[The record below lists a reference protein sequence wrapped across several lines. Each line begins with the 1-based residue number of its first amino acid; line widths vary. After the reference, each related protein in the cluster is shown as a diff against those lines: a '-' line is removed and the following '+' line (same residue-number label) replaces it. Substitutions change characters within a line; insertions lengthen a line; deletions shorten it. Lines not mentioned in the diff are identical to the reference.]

1 MSLHSDSPTL
11 YLASSSPRRLELLSQ
26 LGLAVEV
33 VPQDVKETRL
43 SNESPEGYVWRLALE
58 KARAGRAALGSRSSR
73 PVLGA
78 DTAVVLGGQTL
89 GKPTDREHA
98 LAMLQQLSGVE
109 HRVLSAVAVVGR
121 DNLGQDREA
130 VRLSETRVRFRPLT
144 TTECEAYWA
153 TGEPADKAGGYAI
166 QGLAALFIERIEG
179 SYSGV
184 MGLPLFETG
193 ELLRQFSVQTLG
205 LTKNNNPPQDGDP

>member
-1 MSLHSDSPTL
+1 M
-11 YLASSSPRRLELLSQ
+11 ELLAQ

-33 VPQDVKETRL
+33 VPQAVAEHRL
-43 SNESPEGYVWRLALE
+43 HGESPQDYVLRLALD
-58 KARAGRAALGSRSSR
+58 KARAGQGALGSRPPR

-78 DTAVVLGGQTL
+78 DTAVVLGDRVL
-89 GKPTDREHA
+89 GKPADREHA
-98 LAMLQQLSGVE
+98 LAMLQSLSGTA

-130 VRLSETRVRFRPLT
+130 WRLSETRVRFRRLDAA
-144 TTECEAYWA
+144 ECEAYWA

-166 QGLAALFIERIEG
+166 QGRAALFVEHIDG

-193 ELLRQFSVQTLG
+193 ELLRQFDIQVLAHTEHHQ
-205 LTKNNNPPQDGDP
+205 PPRHGDA